1 MGFPPSR
8 DPSVVALTSDR
19 AIECPFH
26 DGPQTL
32 DLLLADLRHGA
43 PGLVDL
49 ALELRSAM
57 TARADADRCIDL
69 LLTLRARLDGRHHL
83 AFYRVRTWLR
93 RNIVAEVRPDRAT
106 PWRTCDLP
114 LDCARYDELMNRC
127 LATLV
132 EHEHGWPPTATF
144 RLRFTTAA
152 P

>member
-1 MGFPPSR
+1 MGFSPPR
-8 DPSVVALTSDR
+8 DSSIAALTSER
-19 AIECPFH
+19 SIACPFH

-32 DLLLADLRHGA
+32 DLLLADLRNDA

-114 LDCARYDELMNRC
+114 LDCARYDELINRC